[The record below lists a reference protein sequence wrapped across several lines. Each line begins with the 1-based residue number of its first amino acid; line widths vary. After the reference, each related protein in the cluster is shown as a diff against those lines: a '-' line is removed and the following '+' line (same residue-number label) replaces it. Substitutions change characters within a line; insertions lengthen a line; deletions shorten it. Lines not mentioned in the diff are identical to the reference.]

1 MKIDVF
7 AWILTGFKILDKI
20 EVFVKKWAKSEKY
33 QKTATMIAGFS
44 YISILALCFLS
55 YVGYSSIY
63 LGKIMYLVLILWQL
77 PQLVFATIS
86 VRSMIKYLFVNL
98 ILIMGTVYLLMVT
111 YFGNVNYWII
121 VLLYCI
127 LWVIIALISEIEVAK
142 MANNIIITAT
152 TIVITGIS
160 IIIGIPDVGINNV
173 MLLVF
178 QGFMLVFLPFLCTA
192 LISNLIV
199 QAKEYWQKKYRVKKT
214 GDLCK
219 FITDKKSE

>member
-1 MKIDVF
+1 
-7 AWILTGFKILDKI
+7 
-20 EVFVKKWAKSEKY
+20 
-33 QKTATMIAGFS
+33 
-44 YISILALCFLS
+44 
-55 YVGYSSIY
+55 
-63 LGKIMYLVLILWQL
+63 
-77 PQLVFATIS
+77 
-86 VRSMIKYLFVNL
+86 
-98 ILIMGTVYLLMVT
+98 
-111 YFGNVNYWII
+111 
-121 VLLYCI
+121 
-127 LWVIIALISEIEVAK
+127 

>member
-1 MKIDVF
+1 
-7 AWILTGFKILDKI
+7 
-20 EVFVKKWAKSEKY
+20 
-33 QKTATMIAGFS
+33 
-44 YISILALCFLS
+44 
-55 YVGYSSIY
+55 
-63 LGKIMYLVLILWQL
+63 MYLVLILWQL

-111 YFGNVNYWII
+111 YFGDVNYWII